1 MEPRIRLDIFLT
13 LSLTFFISACGGTS
27 GGGAGSS
34 PPASA
39 AHEWTWMTG
48 ANEDTPFDNS
58 DPVYGTQGVASAAN
72 TPGGRNSGA
81 SWTDHSGNL
90 WLFGGDGLDAN
101 VTEGSLNDL
110 WEFIPNTNQWV
121 WVSGSDRAD
130 QSGVYGVLGTAAT
143 SNVPGGR
150 TNSVAWADGGGNL
163 WLFGGLGYDS
173 NGAYG
178 YLNDLWEFNPSSEE
192 WTWVSGS
199 STVQGA
205 EVAIYGAMGVA
216 APGNVPRGFA
226 EATGWADSNG
236 NLWLFGGYAYDG
248 TGSEGYGWYN
258 NLWKF
263 DPGTAEWTW
272 VSGGGP
278 NNDQPGVYGMEGVP
292 SPANVPGSRSG
303 AVSWIDSSGKLWLF
317 GGNSGVGLF
326 NDLWNFN
333 PTSGQWTWISGAS
346 GPGAGSAGLPGQY
359 GTMGIASVSNVP
371 GGREDASGWIDSSG
385 NLWLFGGDGYDST
398 LSSSGGVWLDDLW
411 EFNPSNNAWKWVNGY
426 NIGNQPGVY
435 GVKGMPSANNVPGCR
450 YSASSWIDSDGNFWI
465 FAGWGND
472 DNYAEAGAT
481 ILNDMWRYE
490 PN

>member
-1 MEPRIRLDIFLT
+1 MGPRIPLDIFLT
-13 LSLTFFISACGGTS
+13 LFLTFFISACGGTS
-27 GGGAGSS
+27 GGGGGSG

-58 DPVYGTQGVASAAN
+58 DPVYGTQGVASASN

-110 WEFIPNTNQWV
+110 WEFSPNTNQWV

-192 WTWVSGS
+192 WTWASGS

-205 EVAIYGAMGVA
+205 EVAVYGTMGVA
-216 APGNVPRGFA
+216 APDNVPRGFA
-226 EATGWADSNG
+226 
-236 NLWLFGGYAYDG
+236 
-248 TGSEGYGWYN
+248 
-258 NLWKF
+258 
-263 DPGTAEWTW
+263 
-272 VSGGGP
+272 
-278 NNDQPGVYGMEGVP
+278 
-292 SPANVPGSRSG
+292 
-303 AVSWIDSSGKLWLF
+303 
-317 GGNSGVGLF
+317 
-326 NDLWNFN
+326 
-333 PTSGQWTWISGAS
+333 
-346 GPGAGSAGLPGQY
+346 
-359 GTMGIASVSNVP
+359 
-371 GGREDASGWIDSSG
+371 DA
-385 NLWLFGGDGYDST
+385 
-398 LSSSGGVWLDDLW
+398 
-411 EFNPSNNAWKWVNGY
+411 
-426 NIGNQPGVY
+426 
-435 GVKGMPSANNVPGCR
+435 
-450 YSASSWIDSDGNFWI
+450 
-465 FAGWGND
+465 
-472 DNYAEAGAT
+472 
-481 ILNDMWRYE
+481 
-490 PN
+490 

>member
-1 MEPRIRLDIFLT
+1 
-13 LSLTFFISACGGTS
+13 
-27 GGGAGSS
+27 
-34 PPASA
+34 
-39 AHEWTWMTG
+39 
-48 ANEDTPFDNS
+48 
-58 DPVYGTQGVASAAN
+58 
-72 TPGGRNSGA
+72 
-81 SWTDHSGNL
+81 
-90 WLFGGDGLDAN
+90 